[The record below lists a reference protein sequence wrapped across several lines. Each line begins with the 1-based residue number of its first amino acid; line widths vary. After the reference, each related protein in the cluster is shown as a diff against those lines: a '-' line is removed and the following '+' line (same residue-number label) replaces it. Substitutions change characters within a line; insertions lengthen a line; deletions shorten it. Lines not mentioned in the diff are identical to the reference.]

1 MGKTSKSAFVSM
13 NKRTKMQPQKLN
25 RLYRAGRI
33 CLLSAVALLSLG
45 SCRDDIQEP
54 KASSHES
61 THEPSIDNY
70 IGKVDI
76 ALEATLEPMPDQS
89 GRGLYYSVM
98 DRTERIGLDGKT
110 VPEGKYTGEFA
121 PRMYLTEGSTEQGFL
136 IFYHDSGK
144 KVLRTGVTFK
154 VIEGVKKA
162 DGTIDPMAKNRVQCV
177 VKNLDFPA
185 GYTLKDEFNK
195 TTNSEV
201 SKYPGRIP
209 STNTTKTSGW
219 HVMAM
224 LDYQE
229 STAYSYTADADA
241 TNPLRNRLL
250 YGYFQTDTY
259 SIQTS
264 QSLDN
269 TSALKGNDVYLNTPC
284 ASAWM
289 PLYITKAPTQ
299 PAAPGETPTEPA
311 VTGVNLELHFKP
323 QGVLLQ
329 YDLTSMAAETQDL
342 REIGIVSNVLD
353 FKGYYDLNSASIE
366 EAFRTKDS
374 KNYGLPKWVPD
385 APSMGG
391 LSMHYA
397 PSTEAP
403 LSSGTRVFP
412 WDMPTL
418 SSNRTPAFEN
428 WSSPGTNKWEVEN
441 ASVSS
446 AYILGHS
453 DEKTTGRPTSYPWL
467 NKSKL
472 WIFIA
477 LSGSKGNGYTNGS
490 QHLFY
495 FWGMPR
501 TADRMPQADKRAT
514 YLFTSSHSLMTDE
527 DTWNAEDDFDTA
539 IFLKLLRL
547 AVRRS
552 NKLAELKTDA
562 EQAAPKD
569 TARLNKK
576 YRDTKTAYETE
587 DRFNDYRANFP
598 GPVFTAAKNAMQKAN
613 EYLRDAN
620 KMGITPR
627 TQPLMV
633 LHQTNR
639 TFPEHKVY
647 HAQVVIRP
655 DLMLS
660 EVIYQKHDGK
670 NYSLLEV
677 YNTTV
682 EPVDL
687 SQYAVVRLIP
697 SSDGSHLAF
706 RNKEGQPVESLEHAL
721 VLPLTALKG
730 KTDPFD
736 GSALTSLKQAGYNY
750 DDPTKRAKPVFF
762 REAWTATFEGLWPGK
777 WAYNHLVDESATH
790 PYRSFYLLKGQSILL
805 GGSGYV
811 NTPVTKGIAYYPALV
826 ELVEP
831 EGWFKTLYELL
842 KTNYD
847 RHYLRYAYA
856 YADGVNGTD
865 GSFGAGTLDYEPG
878 NAFALIKK
886 TSTGWQIIDA
896 TGPVGP
902 KHLAFA
908 GSYSDFKTKMTDL
921 ENVQSFSLQR
931 LDGVNYP
938 FISPFRT
945 KRLDTSKWSDDWNIL
960 TDVNQFTPGRR
971 FDYSGQDN
979 VFIDWNYHTKRTPI
993 DTQFTTY
1000 QDARPT
1006 RGH

>member
-1 MGKTSKSAFVSM
+1 MTSKKFLIVM
-13 NKRTKMQPQKLN
+13 NKVTNMQVNTVKL
-25 RLYRAGRI
+25 LHRAGSV
-33 CLLSAVALLSLG
+33 LLCAMALLALG
-45 SCRDDIQEP
+45 SCRDDLQEP
-54 KASSHES
+54 KES
-61 THEPSIDNY
+61 THEQTPQIPLENY

-89 GRGLYYSVM
+89 GRGLNYSLI
-98 DRTERIGLDGKT
+98 DRKEKIGLDGNT
-110 VPEGKYTGEFA
+110 VPAEKDYADEFA
-121 PRMYLTEGSTEQGFL
+121 PRMYLTEGSTKKGFL

-144 KVLRTGVTFK
+144 KVLRQGVTFT

-162 DGTIDPMAKNRVQCV
+162 DGTIDPTAKNRVQCV
-177 VKNLDFPA
+177 VKNLDFPV
-185 GYTLKDEFNK
+185 GYTLKDEFDK
-195 TTNSEV
+195 PTNSEV

-209 STNTTKTSGW
+209 STNTTKKSGW

-229 STAYSYTADADA
+229 STSYYPTSDA
-241 TNPLRNRLL
+241 TDPLHNRLL
-250 YGYFQTDTY
+250 FGYSQTGSDSY
-259 SIQTS
+259 SMQTS
-264 QSLDN
+264 QSTDN
-269 TSALKGNDVYLNTPC
+269 NYPRKGTEVSLNTPC

-289 PLYITKAPTQ
+289 PLYITKAPAQ
-299 PAAPGETPTEPA
+299 PA
-311 VTGVNLELHFKP
+311 VTGVNLELLFKP

-353 FKGYYDLNSASIE
+353 FKGYYDLNLASIE
-366 EAFRTKDS
+366 EAFRTKDGE
-374 KNYGLPKWVPD
+374 NYGPPKWVPND
-385 APSMGG
+385 PSMEEF
-391 LSMHYA
+391 SMHYA
-397 PSTEAP
+397 PSTDAP
-403 LSSGTRVFP
+403 LSSGARVFP

-418 SSNRTPAFEN
+418 SSSRTPAFEN
-428 WSSPGTNKWEVEN
+428 WSSPGTNKWNVEN
-441 ASVSS
+441 PSVLS

-453 DEKTTGRPTSYPWL
+453 DEESTGRPNAYPWL
-467 NKSKL
+467 NTRKL
-472 WIFIA
+472 WTF
-477 LSGSKGNGYTNGS
+477 LPLGGSRGDGLNNGS
-490 QHLFY
+490 RYLFY

-501 TADRMPQADKRAT
+501 TADRLPQANKRAT

-527 DTWNAEDDFDTA
+527 DAWNAEDDFDTDVFLDLLQLA
-539 IFLKLLRL
+539 I
-547 AVRRS
+547 RRS
-552 NKLAELKTDA
+552 NDLDKKKTDA
-562 EQAAPKD
+562 EQAAPK
-569 TARLNKK
+569 KK
-576 YRDTKTAYETE
+576 DSLEMVYQDTKTKYETQ
-587 DRFNDYRANFP
+587 DSYNDYRAHFP
-598 GPVFTAAKNAMQKAN
+598 GPIFTAAKNAMQKAN
-613 EYLRDAN
+613 EYLRNAN
-620 KMGITPR
+620 KSDITPR

-639 TFPEHKVY
+639 TFPERKVY

-697 SSDGSHLAF
+697 SADGSHLAF

-730 KTDPFD
+730 KNDPFD
-736 GSALTSLKQAGYNY
+736 GSALTSLKQTGYNY

-762 REAWTATFEGLWPGK
+762 REAWVGTFEGLWPGK
-777 WAYNHLVDESATH
+777 WAYNHLEHEYATH
-790 PYRSFYLLKGQSILL
+790 PDRSFYLLKGQSILL

-811 NTPVTKGIAYYPALV
+811 NTPVTKGIAYYPDPV

-831 EGWFKTLYELL
+831 EGWFKSLHGLL
-842 KTNYD
+842 ETNYNK
-847 RHYLRYAYA
+847 HYLRYAYA
-856 YADGVNGTD
+856 YADGVKTNNT
-865 GSFGAGTLDYEPG
+865 FGEGTLDYEPG

-908 GSYSDFKTKMTDL
+908 GSYSDFKAKMADYT
-921 ENVQSFSLQR
+921 NVESFSLQR

-938 FISPFRT
+938 FIAPFRT
-945 KRLDTSKWSDDWNIL
+945 QRLYPSKWSDDWKIL

-971 FDYSGQDN
+971 FDYSGRDHSFGN
-979 VFIDWNYHTKRTPI
+979 WDYSFKRTPI

-1000 QDARPT
+1000 QNARPT
-1006 RGH
+1006 KGF

>member
-1 MGKTSKSAFVSM
+1 MTSKKFLIVM
-13 NKRTKMQPQKLN
+13 NKVTNMQKNKVKL
-25 RLYRAGRI
+25 LHRAGRVM
-33 CLLSAVALLSLG
+33 LYAVALLALG
-45 SCRDDIQEP
+45 SCRDDLQEP
-54 KASSHES
+54 KES
-61 THEPSIDNY
+61 THEQTPQIPLENY

-89 GRGLYYSVM
+89 GRGLSYSLI
-98 DRTERIGLDGKT
+98 DRRKKIGLDGKT
-110 VPEGKYTGEFA
+110 LPDGADYAGEFA
-121 PRMYLTEGSTEQGFL
+121 PRMYLTEGSTQKGFL

-144 KVLRTGVTFK
+144 KVLRKNVTFK

-162 DGTIDPMAKNRVQCV
+162 DGTIDPTAKNRVQCV

-185 GYTLKDEFNK
+185 EYTLKDEFNK
-195 TTNSEV
+195 STNAEV
-201 SKYPGRIP
+201 TVYPRRIP
-209 STNTTKTSGW
+209 STNTTKESGW

-224 LDYQE
+224 LDYQG
-229 STAYSYTADADA
+229 STAYSPTADADA

-250 YGYFQTDTY
+250 FGSSQADSY
-259 SIQTS
+259 SMQTS
-264 QSLDN
+264 QSTDN
-269 TSALKGNDVYLNTPC
+269 TYPVKGNDVYLNTPC

-289 PLYITKAPTQ
+289 PLYITKAPTK
-299 PAAPGETPTEPA
+299 PAAPGETPTDPA
-311 VTGVNLELHFKP
+311 VTGVNLELLFKP

-366 EAFRTKDS
+366 EAFRTKDGE
-374 KNYGLPKWVPD
+374 NYGLPKWVPD
-385 APSMGG
+385 TPSMGG

-397 PSTEAP
+397 PSTDAP
-403 LSSGTRVFP
+403 LSSGARVFP

-428 WSSPGTNKWEVEN
+428 WSSPGTNKWDVEN
-441 ASVSS
+441 ASVLSL
-446 AYILGHS
+446 YILGHS
-453 DEKTTGRPTSYPWL
+453 DKASTGRPHTYRWL
-467 NKSKL
+467 STRKL
-472 WIFIA
+472 WTF
-477 LSGSKGNGYTNGS
+477 LELGGYNGNGKFNGNR
-490 QHLFY
+490 HLFY

-501 TADRMPQADKRAT
+501 TADRLPQANKRAT
-514 YLFTSSHSLMTDE
+514 YLFASSHSLMTDE
-527 DTWNAEDDFDTA
+527 DAWNAEDGFDTGV
-539 IFLKLLRL
+539 FQDLLRL
-547 AVRRS
+547 AISRS
-552 NKLAELKTDA
+552 NELDKLKTDA
-562 EQAAPKD
+562 EQADPKD
-569 TARLNKK
+569 TAELNKT
-576 YRDTKTAYETE
+576 YRDTKMNYETK
-587 DRFNDYRANFP
+587 DSYNDFHAHFP
-598 GPVFTAAKNAMQKAN
+598 GPVFTAAKNAKQKAS
-613 EYLRDAN
+613 EYLRNAN
-620 KMGITPR
+620 KSDITPR

-639 TFPEHKVY
+639 MFPERKVY

-697 SSDGSHLAF
+697 SADGSHLAF
-706 RNKEGQPVESLEHAL
+706 RDKDGHAVESLTDAL

-730 KTDPFD
+730 NADPFA
-736 GSALTSLKQAGYNY
+736 GSALSSLKPSGYAYDDAANRAHPIYYQSAGYTSTY
-750 DDPTKRAKPVFF
+750 KGFWRGI
-762 REAWTATFEGLWPGK
+762 WHYSL
-777 WAYNHLVDESATH
+777 LVDESTTH
-790 PYRSFYLLKGQSILL
+790 PDRSLYLLGGQSILL
-805 GGSGYV
+805 GASGYV
-811 NTPVTKGIAYYPALV
+811 NSPVTKEESSYTVQL
-826 ELVEP
+826 LEP
-831 EGWFKTLYELL
+831 NGWFKPLSELL
-842 KTNYD
+842 EANMDKS
-847 RHYLRYAYA
+847 YLRYAYA
-856 YADGVNGTD
+856 YADGVKMNNT
-865 GSFGAGTLDYEPG
+865 FGEGTLDYEPG

-908 GSYSDFKTKMTDL
+908 GSYSDFKTEMAKHSNA
-921 ENVQSFSLQR
+921 EHFSQQR
-931 LDGVNYP
+931 LDGVDYP
-938 FISPFRT
+938 FIAPFRT
-945 KRLDTSKWSDDWNIL
+945 KRLTSKWSDDWNIQ

-971 FDYSGQDN
+971 FGYRGWDLTAP
-979 VFIDWNYHTKRTPI
+979 DWEYQIKRTPI

>member
-1 MGKTSKSAFVSM
+1 MTSKKFLIVM
-13 NKRTKMQPQKLN
+13 NKATNMQVNTVKL
-25 RLYRAGRI
+25 LHCAGRVVL
-33 CLLSAVALLSLG
+33 CAMALLALG
-45 SCRDDIQEP
+45 SCRDDLQEP
-54 KASSHES
+54 KES
-61 THEPSIDNY
+61 THEQTPQIPLENY
-70 IGKVDI
+70 IGNVDI

-89 GRGLYYSVM
+89 GRGLSYSLI
-98 DRTERIGLDGKT
+98 DRKEKIGLDGNT
-110 VPEGKYTGEFA
+110 VPAEKDYAGEFA
-121 PRMYLTEGSTEQGFL
+121 PRMYLTEGSTEKGFL

-144 KVLRTGVTFK
+144 KVLRKGVTFT

-162 DGTIDPMAKNRVQCV
+162 DGTIDPTAKNRVQCV

-185 GYTLKDEFNK
+185 GYTLKEEFNK
-195 TTNSEV
+195 SSNDVISGL
-201 SKYPGRIP
+201 YPRRIP
-209 STNTTKTSGW
+209 STNTTKKSGW

-224 LDYQE
+224 LDYQG
-229 STAYSYTADADA
+229 STGYYYTADADA
-241 TNPLRNRLL
+241 TNPLNNRLL
-250 YGYFQTDTY
+250 FGYSQIDSY
-259 SIQTS
+259 SMQTS

-269 TSALKGNDVYLNTPC
+269 TPALKGNDVYLNTPC

-289 PLYITKAPTQ
+289 PLYITKAPTK
-299 PAAPGETPTEPA
+299 PAAPGETPTEPD
-311 VTGVNLELHFKP
+311 VTGVNLELLFKP

-353 FKGYYDLNSASIE
+353 FKGYYDLNLASIE
-366 EAFRTKDS
+366 EAFRTKDG
-374 KNYGLPKWVPD
+374 KGYGLPKWVPND
-385 APSMGG
+385 PSMGEF
-391 LSMHYA
+391 SMHYA

-403 LSSGTRVFP
+403 LSSGARVFP

-428 WSSPGTNKWEVEN
+428 WSSPGTNKWNVEN
-441 ASVSS
+441 ASVLS

-453 DEKTTGRPTSYPWL
+453 DGKTTGRPKSYPWL
-467 NKSKL
+467 STRKL
-472 WIFIA
+472 WTF
-477 LSGSKGNGYTNGS
+477 LPLGGPKGNGRNNGS

-501 TADRMPQADKRAT
+501 TADRMPQANKRAT

-527 DTWNAEDDFDTA
+527 DAWNAEDDFDTDV
-539 IFLKLLRL
+539 FLDLLNL

-552 NKLAELKTDA
+552 NDLDKLKADA
-562 EQAAPKD
+562 EQAAPKNR
-569 TARLNKK
+569 AKLEQRYQN
-576 YRDTKTAYETE
+576 YKTAYETE
-587 DRFNDYRANFP
+587 DRFNDYRAHFP

-613 EYLRDAN
+613 EYLHNAN
-620 KMGITPR
+620 KSDITPR

-697 SSDGSHLAF
+697 SADGSHLAF

-730 KTDPFD
+730 KNDPFD
-736 GSALTSLKQAGYNY
+736 GSALTSLKQTGYNY
-750 DDPTKRAKPVFF
+750 DDPTKRAKPVYF
-762 REAWTATFEGLWPGK
+762 RPRWIVELTGLWPGT
-777 WAYNHLVDESATH
+777 WAYNALEDESATH
-790 PYRSFYLLKGQSILL
+790 PARSFYLLKGQSILL

-811 NTPVTKGIAYYPALV
+811 NTPVTKKPDGYSYTV
-826 ELVEP
+826 ELIDP
-831 EGWFKTLYELL
+831 NGWFKSLHELL
-842 KTNYD
+842 ETNYN
-847 RHYLRYAYA
+847 RHYMRYAYA
-856 YADGVNGTD
+856 YADGVKGAD
-865 GSFGAGTLDYEPG
+865 GSFGEGTLDYKPG
-878 NAFALIKK
+878 DAFALIKK

-896 TGPVGP
+896 TGPVGAT
-902 KHLAFA
+902 HLAFA
-908 GSYSDFKTKMTDL
+908 GSYSDFKTEMAKYT
-921 ENVQSFSLQR
+921 NVSSFSQQR

-938 FISPFRT
+938 FIAPFRT
-945 KRLDTSKWSDDWNIL
+945 KRLYTSKWSDDWNIL

-971 FDYSGQDN
+971 FGYSGRDHSFGSWEHQ
-979 VFIDWNYHTKRTPI
+979 IKRTPI
-993 DTQFTTY
+993 DTQFTPY

-1006 RGH
+1006 RGY

>member
-1 MGKTSKSAFVSM
+1 M
-13 NKRTKMQPQKLN
+13 NKRTKMQTQKVN

-54 KASSHES
+54 KES
-61 THEPSIDNY
+61 THEQTPQIPLENY

-76 ALEATLEPMPDQS
+76 ALEATLEPMPDQG
-89 GRGLYYSVM
+89 GRGLYYGLM

-121 PRMYLTEGSTEQGFL
+121 PRMYLTEGSTESGFL

-162 DGTIDPMAKNRVQCV
+162 DGTIDPTAKNRVQCV
-177 VKNLDFPA
+177 VKNLNFPP

-195 TTNSEV
+195 STNSEV

-209 STNTTKTSGW
+209 STNTTKESGW

-229 STAYSYTADADA
+229 HTAYSPTADADA
-241 TNPLRNRLL
+241 TDPLINRLL
-250 YGYFQTDTY
+250 FGYSQTDTY
-259 SIQTS
+259 SIQGS
-264 QSLDN
+264 QSTDN
-269 TSALKGNDVYLNTPC
+269 TPAHTGNSVYLNTPC

-385 APSMGG
+385 APSMGEFT
-391 LSMHYA
+391 MHYA

-403 LSSGTRVFP
+403 LSSGARVFP

-428 WSSPGTNKWEVEN
+428 WSSPGTNKWDVEN
-441 ASVSS
+441 ASVLSFYLLGSS
-446 AYILGHS
+446 DNAS
-453 DEKTTGRPTSYPWL
+453 TGRPKSYPWL
-467 NKSKL
+467 TTRKL
-472 WIFIA
+472 WTFMA
-477 LSGSKGNGYTNGS
+477 LGGPTGKGGFNGS
-490 QHLFY
+490 RYLIY

-501 TADRMPQADKRAT
+501 ADRMPQANKRAT
-514 YLFTSSHSLMTDE
+514 YLFASSHSLMTDE
-527 DTWNAEDDFDTA
+527 DAWNAEGDFDTKAFLDLLSSA
-539 IFLKLLRL
+539 IFY
-547 AVRRS
+547 S
-552 NKLAELKTDA
+552 NDLIRLKTNA

-569 TARLNKK
+569 TADLNQL
-576 YRDTKTAYETE
+576 YRDTKTAYETQ
-587 DRFNDYRANFP
+587 DSYNKYRAHFP
-598 GPVFTAAKNAMQKAN
+598 GPVFTAAKNAIQKAN
-613 EYLRDAN
+613 DYLRNAN
-620 KMGITPR
+620 KSGITPR

-639 TFPEHKVY
+639 TFDERKVY

-697 SSDGSHLAF
+697 SADGSHLAF
-706 RNKEGQPVESLEHAL
+706 RDKDGHAVESLEHAL

-736 GSALTSLKQAGYNY
+736 GSTLTSLKQVGYNY
-750 DDPTKRAKPVFF
+750 DDPTNRAKPVYF
-762 REAWTATFEGLWPGK
+762 RPYWTITLQGLWPGK
-777 WAYNHLVDESATH
+777 WAYSAMVDESATH
-790 PYRSFYLLKGQSILL
+790 PDRSFYLLKGQSILL

-811 NTPVTKGIAYYPALV
+811 NTPVTKQRAGYIYTIDLI
-826 ELVEP
+826 EP
-831 EGWFKTLYELL
+831 EGWFKPLHGLL
-842 KTNYD
+842 DANYN
-847 RHYLRYAYA
+847 RGYLRYAYA
-856 YADGVNGTD
+856 YADGVKGAD
-865 GSFGAGTLDYEPG
+865 GSFGEGTLDYRPG
-878 NAFALIKK
+878 DAFALIKK

-921 ENVQSFSLQR
+921 ESAQSFSLQR
-931 LDGVNYP
+931 LDGVSYP
-938 FISPFRT
+938 FIPPFRT
-945 KRLDTSKWSDDWNIL
+945 QRLYPSSKWSDDWNIL

-971 FDYSGQDN
+971 FDYSGQEIS
-979 VFIDWNYHTKRTPI
+979 FGSWNYHTKRTPI
-993 DTQFTTY
+993 DTQFTAY
-1000 QDARPT
+1000 QNARPT
-1006 RGH
+1006 KDY

>member
-1 MGKTSKSAFVSM
+1 MTSKKFLIVM
-13 NKRTKMQPQKLN
+13 NKVTSMQVNTVKL
-25 RLYRAGRI
+25 LHRAGNV
-33 CLLSAVALLSLG
+33 LLCAMALFALG
-45 SCRDDIQEP
+45 SCRDDLQEP
-54 KASSHES
+54 KES
-61 THEPSIDNY
+61 THEQTPQIPLENY

-89 GRGLYYSVM
+89 GRGLSYSLM
-98 DRTERIGLDGKT
+98 DRSEKIGLDENT
-110 VPEGKYTGEFA
+110 VPAEKDYAGEFA
-121 PRMYLTEGSTEQGFL
+121 PRMALTEGSTESGFL

-144 KVLRTGVTFK
+144 KVLRKAVTFK

-162 DGTIDPMAKNRVQCV
+162 DGTIDPTAKNRVQCV
-177 VKNLDFPA
+177 VKNINFPA
-185 GYTLKDEFNK
+185 RYTLKDEFNK
-195 TTNSEV
+195 PTNDEV
-201 SKYPGRIP
+201 SKYPERIP
-209 STNTTKTSGW
+209 STNTTKESGW

-224 LDYQE
+224 LDYQG
-229 STAYSYTADADA
+229 STGYYYTADADA
-241 TNPLRNRLL
+241 TNPLNNRLL
-250 YGYFQTDTY
+250 FGSSQTDSY
-259 SIQTS
+259 SMQTS
-264 QSLDN
+264 QSTDN
-269 TSALKGNDVYLNTPC
+269 TYPLKGNGVYLNTPC

-289 PLYITKAPTQ
+289 PLYITKAPAE
-299 PAAPGETPTEPA
+299 PAAPGKTPEEPA
-311 VTGVNLELHFKP
+311 VTGVNLELDFKP

-366 EAFRTKDS
+366 EAFRTKDG
-374 KNYGLPKWVPD
+374 KDYGLPKWVPD

-403 LSSGTRVFP
+403 LSSGARVFP

-418 SSNRTPAFEN
+418 SSNRTPEFEN
-428 WSSPGTNKWEVEN
+428 WSSPGTNKWNVEN
-441 ASVSS
+441 ASVLS

-453 DEKTTGRPTSYPWL
+453 DNNSTGRPKTYPWL
-467 NKSKL
+467 NTRKL
-472 WIFIA
+472 WTFLELGGYNGRIFK
-477 LSGSKGNGYTNGS
+477 GSR
-490 QHLFY
+490 HLFY

-501 TADRMPQADKRAT
+501 TAERMPQKGKRAT
-514 YLFTSSHSLMTDE
+514 YLFASSHSLMTDE
-527 DTWNAEDDFDTA
+527 DAWNAEDSFDTGV
-539 IFLKLLRL
+539 FQDLLRL
-547 AVRRS
+547 AIKLS
-552 NKLAELKTDA
+552 NDLDKLKTAA

-569 TARLNKK
+569 TAALNKK
-576 YRDTKTAYETE
+576 YRDDKTKYETR
-587 DRFNDYRANFP
+587 DSYNKYHAHFP
-598 GPVFTAAKNAMQKAN
+598 GPVFTAAKNAMQKAS
-613 EYLRDAN
+613 EYLRNAN
-620 KMGITPR
+620 KSDITPR

-633 LHQTNR
+633 LHQTNS
-639 TFPEHKVY
+639 TFPERKVY

-697 SSDGSHLAF
+697 SADGSHLAF

-730 KTDPFD
+730 NADPFA
-736 GSALTSLKQAGYNY
+736 GSALSSLKPRGYTYDDAANRAHPIYYQSAGY
-750 DDPTKRAKPVFF
+750 T
-762 REAWTATFEGLWPGK
+762 TTFDGFWRGT
-777 WAYNHLVDESATH
+777 WHYSQLVDESTTH
-790 PYRSFYLLKGQSILL
+790 PNRSLYLLSGQSILL
-805 GGSGYV
+805 GASGYV
-811 NTPVTKGIAYYPALV
+811 NSPVTKKESSYTVQL
-826 ELVEP
+826 LEP
-831 EGWFKTLYELL
+831 NGWFKPLHGLL
-842 KTNYD
+842 ESNYNNS
-847 RHYLRYAYA
+847 YLRYAYA
-856 YADGVNGTD
+856 YADGMKTNNT
-865 GSFGAGTLDYEPG
+865 FGEGTLDYEPG

-908 GSYSDFKTKMTDL
+908 GSYSDFKAKMADYT
-921 ENVQSFSLQR
+921 NVASFSLQR
-931 LDGVNYP
+931 LDGVDYP
-938 FISPFRT
+938 FIAPFRT
-945 KRLDTSKWSDDWNIL
+945 KRLTSKWSDDWNIL

-971 FDYSGQDN
+971 FGYSGLDLN
-979 VFIDWNYHTKRTPI
+979 APDWKYQIKRTPI

-1000 QDARPT
+1000 WNARPT
-1006 RGH
+1006 KDY

>member
-1 MGKTSKSAFVSM
+1 M
-13 NKRTKMQPQKLN
+13 
-25 RLYRAGRI
+25 
-33 CLLSAVALLSLG
+33 LSAVALLSLG

-54 KASSHES
+54 KES
-61 THEPSIDNY
+61 THEQTPQIPLENY

-89 GRGLYYSVM
+89 GRGLSYSLI
-98 DRTERIGLDGKT
+98 DRRKKIGLDGKT
-110 VPEGKYTGEFA
+110 LPDEATYAGEFA
-121 PRMYLTEGSTEQGFL
+121 PRMYLTEGSTQKGFL
-136 IFYHDSGK
+136 IFYHDSGE
-144 KVLRTGVTFK
+144 KVLRKGVTFK

-162 DGTIDPMAKNRVQCV
+162 DGTIDPTAKNRVQCV
-177 VKNLDFPA
+177 VKNINFPA
-185 GYTLKDEFNK
+185 TVTLKDEFNK
-195 TTNSEV
+195 PTNSEV
-201 SKYPGRIP
+201 TVYPGRIP
-209 STNTTKTSGW
+209 PTNTTKKSGW

-229 STAYSYTADADA
+229 QTAYYYTADATD
-241 TNPLRNRLL
+241 PLHNRLL
-250 YGYFQTDTY
+250 FGYSQADSY

-264 QSLDN
+264 QSADN
-269 TSALKGNDVYLNTPC
+269 TSDRKGNSVYLNTPC

-311 VTGVNLELHFKP
+311 VTGVNLELRFKP

-353 FKGYYDLNSASIE
+353 FRGYYDLNSASIA
-366 EAFRTKDS
+366 EAFRTKDGE
-374 KNYGLPKWVPD
+374 NYGLPKWVPN

-403 LSSGTRVFP
+403 LSSGARVFP

-418 SSNRTPAFEN
+418 SSNRAPAFEN
-428 WSSPGTNKWEVEN
+428 WSSPGTNKWDVED
-441 ASVSS
+441 ASVLSF
-446 AYILGHS
+446 YLLGHS
-453 DEKTTGRPTSYPWL
+453 DKASTGRPKSYPWL
-467 NKSKL
+467 STRKL
-472 WIFIA
+472 WTFLA
-477 LSGSKGNGYTNGS
+477 LGGSKKDGYIMGGR
-490 QHLFY
+490 HLIY

-501 TADRMPQADKRAT
+501 TADRIPQPNKRAT

-527 DTWNAEDDFDTA
+527 DAWNAEGDFDTKD
-539 IFLKLLRL
+539 FLDLLRL
-547 AVRRS
+547 AITRS
-552 NKLAELKTDA
+552 DTLAALKTAA
-562 EQAAPKD
+562 EQAAPE
-569 TARLNKK
+569 KK
-576 YRDTKTAYETE
+576 VALENLYQKRKTEYETE
-587 DRFNDYRANFP
+587 ERFNDYRAHFP

-613 EYLRDAN
+613 EYLHNAN
-620 KMGITPR
+620 KGGITPR

-639 TFPEHKVY
+639 TFDERKVY
-647 HAQVVIRP
+647 HAQVIIRP

-677 YNTTV
+677 YNTTE

-697 SSDGSHLAF
+697 STDGLYLAF
-706 RNKEGQPVESLEHAL
+706 RNKDGQPVEHLKDAL

-730 KTDPFD
+730 KTDPFA

-750 DDPTKRAKPVFF
+750 DDPTNRAKPVYF
-762 REAWTATFEGLWPGK
+762 RPRWIVTLDGGLWPGT
-777 WAYNHLVDESATH
+777 WAYNALEDESETH
-790 PYRSFYLLKGQSILL
+790 PDRSFYLLKGQSILL

-811 NTPVTKGIAYYPALV
+811 NTPVTKEPDGYSYTV
-826 ELVEP
+826 ELIDP
-831 EGWFKTLYELL
+831 NGWFKPLHGLL
-842 KTNYD
+842 ETNYN

-856 YADGVNGTD
+856 YADGVKQTD
-865 GSFGAGTLDYEPG
+865 GSFGEGTLDYKPG

-908 GSYSDFKTKMTDL
+908 GSYSNFKTEMAKH
-921 ENVQSFSLQR
+921 ENAQSFSLQR

-938 FISPFRT
+938 FIAPFRT
-945 KRLDTSKWSDDWNIL
+945 KQLYPSKWSDDWDIL

-971 FDYSGQDN
+971 FDYHGWENSFN
-979 VFIDWNYHTKRTPI
+979 NWKYSFKRTPI
-993 DTQFTTY
+993 DTQFTAY
-1000 QDARPT
+1000 QNARPT
-1006 RGH
+1006 KGY

>member
-1 MGKTSKSAFVSM
+1 
-13 NKRTKMQPQKLN
+13 MQAKKVHL
-25 RLYRAGRI
+25 LYRAGRI

-54 KASSHES
+54 KKS
-61 THEPSIDNY
+61 THEQTPQSSIDNY

-89 GRGLYYSVM
+89 GRGLSYRVM
-98 DRTERIGLDGKT
+98 DRTERIGVDGNT
-110 VPEGKYTGEFA
+110 VPAGKDYAGEFA
-121 PRMYLTEGSTEQGFL
+121 PRMYLTEGSTTSGFL

-144 KVLRTGVTFK
+144 KVLRTGVTFT

-162 DGTIDPMAKNRVQCV
+162 DGTIDPTAKNRVQCV
-177 VKNLDFPA
+177 VKNLNFPA

-195 TTNSEV
+195 STNAEV

-209 STNTTKTSGW
+209 STNTTKESGW

-224 LDYQE
+224 LDFQE
-229 STAYSYTADADA
+229 STSYYYTADADA
-241 TNPLRNRLL
+241 TNPLNNRLL
-250 YGYFQTDTY
+250 FGYSQTESY
-259 SIQTS
+259 SIQGS
-264 QSLDN
+264 QSTDN
-269 TSALKGNDVYLNTPC
+269 TPAHTGNSVYLNTPC

-289 PLYITKAPTQ
+289 PLYITKAPTK
-299 PAAPGETPTEPA
+299 PAAPGKTPEEPA
-311 VTGVNLELHFKP
+311 VTGVNLELRFKP

-366 EAFRTKDS
+366 EAFRTKDGD
-374 KNYGLPKWVPD
+374 NYGLPKWVPD
-385 APSMGG
+385 APTMDEF
-391 LSMHYA
+391 SMHYA

-403 LSSGTRVFP
+403 LSSGARVFP

-418 SSNRTPAFEN
+418 SSNRTPALEN
-428 WSSPGTNKWEVEN
+428 WSNPGTNKWNVEN
-441 ASVSS
+441 ASVLSFYS
-446 AYILGHS
+446 LGNS
-453 DEKTTGRPTSYPWL
+453 DKASTGRPTSYPWL
-467 NKSKL
+467 TTRKL
-472 WIFIA
+472 WTF
-477 LSGSKGNGYTNGS
+477 LTLGGSKTNGYTMGS
-490 QHLFY
+490 QQLIY

-501 TADRMPQADKRAT
+501 TADRMPQANKRAT
-514 YLFTSSHSLMTDE
+514 YLFASSHSLMTDE
-527 DTWNAEDDFDTA
+527 DAWNAEDDFDTKT
-539 IFLKLLRL
+539 FLDLLRL
-547 AVRRS
+547 ALRRS
-552 NKLAELKTDA
+552 NDLDKLKTDA
-562 EQAAPKD
+562 EQAAPEKKD
-569 TARLNKK
+569 SLEML
-576 YRDTKTAYETE
+576 YRDTKTAYETQ
-587 DRFNDYRANFP
+587 DRHNDYRAQFP
-598 GPVFTAAKNAMQKAN
+598 GPVFAAAKNAMQKAN
-613 EYLRDAN
+613 DYLRNAN
-620 KMGITPR
+620 KSSITPR

-639 TFPEHKVY
+639 TFPERKIY

-697 SSDGSHLAF
+697 SADGSHLAF
-706 RNKEGQPVESLEHAL
+706 RDKDGHAVESLEHAL

-736 GSALTSLKQAGYNY
+736 GSTLTSLKQDGYNY
-750 DDPTKRAKPVFF
+750 DDPTNRAKPVYF
-762 REAWTATFEGLWPGK
+762 RPYYTITLGGLWPGK
-777 WAYNHLVDESATH
+777 WAYSAMVDESATH
-790 PYRSFYLLKGQSILL
+790 PDRSFYLLKGQSILL

-811 NTPVTKGIAYYPALV
+811 NTPVTKQRDGYIYTVDLI
-826 ELVEP
+826 EP
-831 EGWFKTLYELL
+831 EGWFKPLHGLL
-842 KTNYD
+842 ETNYN
-847 RHYLRYAYA
+847 RGYLRYAYA
-856 YADGVNGTD
+856 YADGVKGAD
-865 GSFGAGTLDYEPG
+865 GSFGEGTLDYRPG
-878 NAFALIKK
+878 DAFALIKK

-908 GSYSDFKTKMTDL
+908 GSYSDFKTEMAKH
-921 ENVQSFSLQR
+921 ESAQSFSLQR

-938 FISPFRT
+938 FIAPFRT
-945 KRLDTSKWSDDWNIL
+945 NRLYSSKWSDDWNIL

-971 FDYSGQDN
+971 FDYSGWEISFGN
-979 VFIDWNYHTKRTPI
+979 WNHQIKRTPI

-1000 QDARPT
+1000 QNARPT

>member
-1 MGKTSKSAFVSM
+1 MTSKKFLIVM
-13 NKRTKMQPQKLN
+13 NKATNMQVNTVKL
-25 RLYRAGRI
+25 LHRAGRV
-33 CLLSAVALLSLG
+33 LLCAMALLALG
-45 SCRDDIQEP
+45 SCRDDLQEP
-54 KASSHES
+54 KES
-61 THEPSIDNY
+61 THEQAPQIPLENY
-70 IGKVDI
+70 IGNVDI

-89 GRGLYYSVM
+89 GRGLNYSLI
-98 DRTERIGLDGKT
+98 DRSEKIGLDGNT
-110 VPEGKYTGEFA
+110 VPAGADYAGEFA
-121 PRMYLTEGSTEQGFL
+121 PRMYLTEGSTQKGFL
-136 IFYHDSGK
+136 IFYHDGSK
-144 KVLRTGVTFK
+144 KVLRQGVTFT

-162 DGTIDPMAKNRVQCV
+162 DGTIDPTAKNRVQCV
-177 VKNLDFPA
+177 VKNVNFPA
-185 GYTLKDEFNK
+185 GVTLKDEFNK
-195 TTNSEV
+195 SSNDVISGL
-201 SKYPGRIP
+201 YPRRIP
-209 STNTTKTSGW
+209 STNTTKKSGW

-224 LDYQE
+224 LDFQGT
-229 STAYSYTADADA
+229 TAYSYTADADA

-250 YGYFQTDTY
+250 FGSSQADSY
-259 SIQTS
+259 SMQTS

-269 TSALKGNDVYLNTPC
+269 TPALKGNDVHLNTPC

-289 PLYITKAPTQ
+289 PLYITKAPTK
-299 PAAPGETPTEPA
+299 PAAPGKTPTEPA
-311 VTGVNLELHFKP
+311 VTGVNLELLFKP

-353 FKGYYDLNSASIE
+353 FKGYYDLNLASIE
-366 EAFRTKDS
+366 EAFRTKDG
-374 KNYGLPKWVPD
+374 KGYGLPKWVPD

-397 PSTEAP
+397 PSPEAP
-403 LSSGTRVFP
+403 LSSGARVFP

-428 WSSPGTNKWEVEN
+428 WSSPETNKWNVEN
-441 ASVSS
+441 PSVLS

-453 DEKTTGRPTSYPWL
+453 DDASTGRPNAYPWL
-467 NKSKL
+467 STRKL
-472 WIFIA
+472 WTF
-477 LSGSKGNGYTNGS
+477 LPLGGSRGDGRINGNRYF
-490 QHLFY
+490 FY

-501 TADRMPQADKRAT
+501 TADRMPQANKRAT
-514 YLFTSSHSLMTDE
+514 YLFTSSHSLMTDG
-527 DTWNAEDDFDTA
+527 DAWNAEDDFDTDV
-539 IFLKLLRL
+539 FLDLLQL

-552 NKLAELKTDA
+552 NELDKMKTAA

-569 TARLNKK
+569 AAKLEQRYQN
-576 YRDTKTAYETE
+576 YKTAYETE
-587 DRFNDYRANFP
+587 DRFNNYRVHFP

-613 EYLRDAN
+613 EYLRKAN
-620 KMGITPR
+620 NSDITPR

-639 TFPEHKVY
+639 TFAERKVY

-697 SSDGSHLAF
+697 SADKSHLAF
-706 RNKEGQPVESLEHAL
+706 RGKDGHAVESLKDAL

-730 KTDPFD
+730 DADPFA
-736 GSALTSLKQAGYNY
+736 GSALSSLKPSGYTY
-750 DDPTKRAKPVFF
+750 DDAANRARPIYYQSATYNITTK
-762 REAWTATFEGLWPGK
+762 GLWSGRWDYSK
-777 WAYNHLVDESATH
+777 LVDESTTH
-790 PYRSFYLLKGQSILL
+790 PDRSLYLLKGQSILL
-805 GGSGYV
+805 GASGYV
-811 NTPVTKGIAYYPALV
+811 NSPVTKKEDSYTVQLLDPN
-826 ELVEP
+826 
-831 EGWFKTLYELL
+831 GWFKPLNELL
-842 KTNYD
+842 KANMD
-847 RHYLRYAYA
+847 KSYLRYAYA
-856 YADGVNGTD
+856 YADGVKTNNT
-865 GSFGAGTLDYEPG
+865 FGEGTLDYEPG
-878 NAFALIKK
+878 DAFALIKK

-896 TGPVGP
+896 TGPVGAT
-902 KHLAFA
+902 HLAFA
-908 GSYSDFKTKMTDL
+908 GTYDSFKTEMAKYA
-921 ENVQSFSLQR
+921 NVASFSQQR
-931 LDGVNYP
+931 LDGVSYP
-938 FISPFRT
+938 FIAPFRT
-945 KRLDTSKWSDDWNIL
+945 KRLYTSKWSDDWNIL

-971 FDYSGQDN
+971 FGYSGRDLSVSSWEYQ
-979 VFIDWNYHTKRTPI
+979 IKRTPI

>member
-1 MGKTSKSAFVSM
+1 M
-13 NKRTKMQPQKLN
+13 NKQTKMQAKKVHL
-25 RLYRAGRI
+25 LYRAGRI

-54 KASSHES
+54 KKS
-61 THEPSIDNY
+61 THEQTPQSSIDNY

-89 GRGLYYSVM
+89 GRGLSYRVM
-98 DRTERIGLDGKT
+98 DRTERIGVDGNT
-110 VPEGKYTGEFA
+110 VPAGKDYAGEFA
-121 PRMYLTEGSTEQGFL
+121 PRMYLTEGSTTSGFL

-144 KVLRTGVTFK
+144 KVLRTGVTFT

-162 DGTIDPMAKNRVQCV
+162 DGTIDPTAKNRVQCV
-177 VKNLDFPA
+177 VKNLNFPA

-195 TTNSEV
+195 STNAEV

-209 STNTTKTSGW
+209 STNTTKESGW

-224 LDYQE
+224 LDFQE
-229 STAYSYTADADA
+229 STSYYYTADADA
-241 TNPLRNRLL
+241 TNPLNNRLL
-250 YGYFQTDTY
+250 FGYSQTESY
-259 SIQTS
+259 SIQGS
-264 QSLDN
+264 QSTDN
-269 TSALKGNDVYLNTPC
+269 TPAHTGNSVYLNTPC

-289 PLYITKAPTQ
+289 PLYITKAPTK
-299 PAAPGETPTEPA
+299 PAAPGKTPEEPA
-311 VTGVNLELHFKP
+311 VTGVNLELRFKP

-366 EAFRTKDS
+366 EAFRTKDGD
-374 KNYGLPKWVPD
+374 NYGLPKWVPD
-385 APSMGG
+385 APTMDEF
-391 LSMHYA
+391 SMHYA

-403 LSSGTRVFP
+403 LSSGARVFP

-418 SSNRTPAFEN
+418 SSNRTPALEN
-428 WSSPGTNKWEVEN
+428 WSNPGTNKWNVEN
-441 ASVSS
+441 ASVLSFYS
-446 AYILGHS
+446 LGNS
-453 DEKTTGRPTSYPWL
+453 DKASTGRPTSYPWL
-467 NKSKL
+467 TTRKL
-472 WIFIA
+472 WTF
-477 LSGSKGNGYTNGS
+477 LTLGGSKTNGYTMGS
-490 QHLFY
+490 QQLIY

-501 TADRMPQADKRAT
+501 TADRMPQANKRAT
-514 YLFTSSHSLMTDE
+514 YLFASSHSLMTDE
-527 DTWNAEDDFDTA
+527 DAWNAEDDFDTKT
-539 IFLKLLRL
+539 FLDLLRL
-547 AVRRS
+547 ALRRS
-552 NKLAELKTDA
+552 NDLDKLKTDA
-562 EQAAPKD
+562 EQAAPEKKD
-569 TARLNKK
+569 SLEML
-576 YRDTKTAYETE
+576 YRDTKTAYETQ
-587 DRFNDYRANFP
+587 DRHNDYRAQFP
-598 GPVFTAAKNAMQKAN
+598 GPVFAAAKNAMQKAN
-613 EYLRDAN
+613 DYLRNAN
-620 KMGITPR
+620 KSSITPR

-639 TFPEHKVY
+639 TFPERKIY

-697 SSDGSHLAF
+697 SADGSHLAF
-706 RNKEGQPVESLEHAL
+706 RDKDGHAVESLEHAL

-736 GSALTSLKQAGYNY
+736 GSTLTSLKQDGYNY
-750 DDPTKRAKPVFF
+750 DDPTNRAKPVYF
-762 REAWTATFEGLWPGK
+762 RPYYTITLGGLWPGK
-777 WAYNHLVDESATH
+777 WAYSAMVDESATH
-790 PYRSFYLLKGQSILL
+790 PDRSFYLLKGQSILL

-811 NTPVTKGIAYYPALV
+811 NTPVTKQRDGYIYTVDLI
-826 ELVEP
+826 EP
-831 EGWFKTLYELL
+831 EGWFKPLHGLL
-842 KTNYD
+842 ETNYN
-847 RHYLRYAYA
+847 RGYLRYAYA
-856 YADGVNGTD
+856 YADGVKGAD
-865 GSFGAGTLDYEPG
+865 GSFGEGTLDYRPG
-878 NAFALIKK
+878 DAFALIKK

-908 GSYSDFKTKMTDL
+908 GSYSDFKTEMAKH
-921 ENVQSFSLQR
+921 ESAQSFSLQR

-938 FISPFRT
+938 FIAPFRT
-945 KRLDTSKWSDDWNIL
+945 NRLYSSKWSDDWNIL

-971 FDYSGQDN
+971 FDYSGWEISFGN
-979 VFIDWNYHTKRTPI
+979 WNHQIKRTPI

-1000 QDARPT
+1000 QNARPT

>member
-1 MGKTSKSAFVSM
+1 
-13 NKRTKMQPQKLN
+13 MQVNTVKL
-25 RLYRAGRI
+25 LHRAGSV
-33 CLLSAVALLSLG
+33 LLCAMALFALG
-45 SCRDDIQEP
+45 SCRDDLQEP
-54 KASSHES
+54 KES
-61 THEPSIDNY
+61 THEQTTQVPLENY

-89 GRGLYYSVM
+89 GRGIGYSLM
-98 DRTERIGLDGKT
+98 DRSEKIGLDENT
-110 VPEGKYTGEFA
+110 VPAEKDYAGEFA
-121 PRMYLTEGSTEQGFL
+121 PRMYLTEGSTEKGFL

-144 KVLRTGVTFK
+144 KVLRKGVTFT

-162 DGTIDPMAKNRVQCV
+162 DGTIDPEAKNRVQCV
-177 VKNLDFPA
+177 VKNINFPA

-195 TTNSEV
+195 STSIERTVYRE
-201 SKYPGRIP
+201 RIP
-209 STNTTKTSGW
+209 STNTTKESGW

-224 LDYQE
+224 LDYQG
-229 STAYSYTADADA
+229 STGYYYTADADA
-241 TNPLRNRLL
+241 TNPLNNRLL
-250 YGYFQTDTY
+250 FGYSQTDDSY
-259 SIQTS
+259 SMQTS
-264 QSLDN
+264 QSTDN
-269 TSALKGNDVYLNTPC
+269 TYPLKGNGVYLNTPC

-289 PLYITKAPTQ
+289 PLYITKAPAE
-299 PAAPGETPTEPA
+299 PAAPGKTPEEPA
-311 VTGVNLELHFKP
+311 VTGVNLELLFKP

-366 EAFRTKDS
+366 EAFRTKDG
-374 KNYGLPKWVPD
+374 KDYGLPKWVPD

-403 LSSGTRVFP
+403 LSSGARVFP

-418 SSNRTPAFEN
+418 SSNRTPEFEN
-428 WSSPGTNKWEVEN
+428 WSSPGTNKWNVEN
-441 ASVSS
+441 ASVLS

-453 DEKTTGRPTSYPWL
+453 DNNSTGRPKTYPWL
-467 NKSKL
+467 TTRKL
-472 WIFIA
+472 WTF
-477 LSGSKGNGYTNGS
+477 LELGGYNGRGFKGS

-501 TADRMPQADKRAT
+501 TAERMPQEGKRAT
-514 YLFTSSHSLMTDE
+514 YLFASSHSLMTDE
-527 DTWNAEDDFDTA
+527 DAWNAEDGFDTGV
-539 IFLKLLRL
+539 FQDLLRL
-547 AVRRS
+547 AINLS
-552 NKLAELKTDA
+552 NDLDKLKTAA

-569 TARLNKK
+569 TAALNKK
-576 YRDTKTAYETE
+576 YRDDKTKYETR
-587 DRFNDYRANFP
+587 DSYNKYRAHFP
-598 GPVFTAAKNAMQKAN
+598 GPVFTAAKNAMQKAS
-613 EYLRDAN
+613 EYLRNAN
-620 KMGITPR
+620 KSDITPR

-639 TFPEHKVY
+639 TFPERKVY

-697 SSDGSHLAF
+697 SADGSHLAF
-706 RNKEGQPVESLEHAL
+706 RDKDGHAVESLTDAL
-721 VLPLTALKG
+721 LLPLTALKG
-730 KTDPFD
+730 NADPFA
-736 GSALTSLKQAGYNY
+736 GSALSSLKPRGYTYDDAANRARPIYYQSAGY
-750 DDPTKRAKPVFF
+750 T
-762 REAWTATFEGLWPGK
+762 TTFDGFWRGT
-777 WAYNHLVDESATH
+777 WHYSQLVDESTTH
-790 PYRSFYLLKGQSILL
+790 PNRSLYLLSGQSILL
-805 GGSGYV
+805 GASGYV
-811 NTPVTKGIAYYPALV
+811 NSPVTKKESSYTVQL
-826 ELVEP
+826 LEP
-831 EGWFKTLYELL
+831 NGWFKPLHGLL
-842 KTNYD
+842 ESNYNNS
-847 RHYLRYAYA
+847 YLRYAYA
-856 YADGVNGTD
+856 YADGMKTNNT
-865 GSFGAGTLDYEPG
+865 FGEGTLDYEPG

-908 GSYSDFKTKMTDL
+908 GSYSDFKAKMADYT
-921 ENVQSFSLQR
+921 NVASFSLQR
-931 LDGVNYP
+931 LDGVDYP
-938 FISPFRT
+938 FIAPFRT
-945 KRLDTSKWSDDWNIL
+945 KRLTSKWSDDWNIL

-971 FDYSGQDN
+971 FGYSGLDLN
-979 VFIDWNYHTKRTPI
+979 APDWKYQIKRTPI

-1000 QDARPT
+1000 WNARPT
-1006 RGH
+1006 KDY